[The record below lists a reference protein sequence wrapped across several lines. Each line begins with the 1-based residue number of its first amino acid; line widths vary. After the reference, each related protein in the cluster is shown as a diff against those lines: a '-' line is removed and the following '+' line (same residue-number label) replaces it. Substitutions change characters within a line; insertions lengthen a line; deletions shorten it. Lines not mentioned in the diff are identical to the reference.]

1 MTVTETTETTET
13 EAEQT
18 KVVLG
23 PLFAAGALLVAA
35 GIIRRRK
42 LALAAGLAAIWADR
56 RTQFGRDLTDRLK
69 SRSTS

>member
-1 MTVTETTETTET
+1 MTVTEKVEK

-18 KVVLG
+18 KVELG
-23 PLFAAGALLVAA
+23 PLFTAGAVLVAA
-35 GIIRRRK
+35 GILRRRK

-56 RTQFGRDLTDRLK
+56 RTQFGRNLTDRLK

>member
-1 MTVTETTETTET
+1 MTVTEKIEK

-18 KVVLG
+18 KVELG

-56 RTQFGRDLTDRLK
+56 RTQFGRNLTDRLK

>member
-1 MTVTETTETTET
+1 MTVTEKIEK

-18 KVVLG
+18 KVELG
-23 PLFAAGALLVAA
+23 PLFTAGALLVAA
-35 GIIRRRK
+35 GILRRRK

-56 RTQFGRDLTDRLK
+56 RTQFGRNLTDRLK

>member
-1 MTVTETTETTET
+1 MTVTETTETTEK
-13 EAEQT
+13 AEQNE
-18 KVVLG
+18 VVLG
-23 PLFAAGALLVAA
+23 PLFTAGALLVAA

-56 RTQFGRDLTDRLK
+56 RTQFGRNLTDRLK

>member
-1 MTVTETTETTET
+1 MTVTETTETTGK

-18 KVVLG
+18 KVLG
-23 PLFAAGALLVAA
+23 PLFTAGALLVAA

-56 RTQFGRDLTDRLK
+56 RTQLGRKLTDRLK

>member
-1 MTVTETTETTET
+1 MSTTETIQKDS
-13 EAEQT
+13 EQT
-18 KVVLG
+18 KVELG
-23 PLFAAGALLVAA
+23 PLFTAGALLVAA

-56 RTQFGRDLTDRLK
+56 RTQLGRNLTDRLK